1 MSSKTIPFWSNEPTI
16 LLNKNYIG
24 ELWPTPKMTYE
35 QKLNAVSRLVILLS
49 ILGFIFTMSVKMLIV
64 GAVTLIVLF
73 VLYKTQPQKITKDTL
88 KESFVNSASNVEDDV
103 DPSTQKIINPETLE
117 IFLKSQFEE
126 NTKTNP
132 MANVLLTDI
141 GDNPNRKSA
150 PPSFN
155 TDVYEDITKS
165 TKKMIQKLNPG
176 IKNTNKQL
184 FGDLGE
190 KWNLDQ
196 SMRRFYST
204 ANTKVA
210 NDQGAFAQFLYGNMP
225 SAKEGDPFALVQD
238 NPRYN
243 LY

>member
-1 MSSKTIPFWSNEPTI
+1 MSSKPIPFWSNEPTI
-16 LLNKNYIG
+16 LLNKSYIG

-64 GAVTLIVLF
+64 GVITLVVLF

-150 PPSFN
+150 PPAFN
-155 TDVYEDITKS
+155 VDVYEDITKS
-165 TKKMIQKLNPG
+165 TKKMVQKLNPG

>member
-1 MSSKTIPFWSNEPTI
+1 MTSTFWSNDPTI

-64 GAVTLIVLF
+64 GVITLVVLF

-117 IFLKSQFEE
+117 TFLKSQFEE

-150 PPSFN
+150 PPAFN
-155 TDVYEDITKS
+155 VDVYEDITKS
-165 TKKMIQKLNPG
+165 TKKMVQKLNPG

>member
-64 GAVTLIVLF
+64 GVITLVVLF

-88 KESFVNSASNVEDDV
+88 KESFVNSASNVEDEV

-117 IFLKSQFEE
+117 TFLKSQFEE

-150 PPSFN
+150 PPAFN
-155 TDVYEDITKS
+155 VDVYEDITKS
-165 TKKMIQKLNPG
+165 TKKMVQKLNPG

>member
-64 GAVTLIVLF
+64 GVITLVVLF
-73 VLYKTQPQKITKDTL
+73 VLYKTQPQKITKETL
-88 KESFVNSASNVEDDV
+88 KESFVNSASNVEDEV

-117 IFLKSQFEE
+117 TFLKSQFEE

-155 TDVYEDITKS
+155 ANVYEDITKS
-165 TKKMIQKLNPG
+165 TKKMVQKLNPG

>member
-64 GAVTLIVLF
+64 GVITLVVLF

-88 KESFVNSASNVEDDV
+88 KESFVNSASNVEDEV

-117 IFLKSQFEE
+117 TFLKSQFEE

-155 TDVYEDITKS
+155 ANVYEDITKS
-165 TKKMIQKLNPG
+165 TKKMVQKLNPG

>member
-1 MSSKTIPFWSNEPTI
+1 MSSSNSIPFWSNEPTV
-16 LLNKNYIG
+16 LMNKNYIS

-35 QKLNAVSRLVILLS
+35 QKLNAVSRLVIILS
-49 ILGFIFTMSVKMLIV
+49 ILGFIFTMSIKMLIV
-64 GAVTLIVLF
+64 GFITLIVLF
-73 VLYKTQPQKITKDTL
+73 VLYATETRPTKLSKDIL
-88 KESFVNSASNVEDDV
+88 KEGFSNSNNDKIIDG
-103 DPSTQKIINPETLE
+103 QKIIHPETLE
-117 IFLKSQFEE
+117 TFLKSQFEE
-126 NTKTNP
+126 NTKLNP

-141 GDNPNRKSA
+141 QDNPNRKSA
-150 PPSFN
+150 PPAFN
-155 TDVYEDITKS
+155 VDVHEDITAS
-165 TKKMIQKLNPG
+165 AKKMVQKLNPG

-196 SMRRFYST
+196 SMRSFYST
-204 ANTKVA
+204 ASTKVA

-225 SAKEGDPFALVQD
+225 SAKEGDAFALLQD

>member
-64 GAVTLIVLF
+64 GVITLVVLF

-103 DPSTQKIINPETLE
+103 DQSRQKIINPETLE
-117 IFLKSQFEE
+117 TFLKSQFEE

-150 PPSFN
+150 PPAFN
-155 TDVYEDITKS
+155 VDVYEDITKS
-165 TKKMIQKLNPG
+165 TKKMVQKLNPG

>member
-64 GAVTLIVLF
+64 GVITLVVLF

-117 IFLKSQFEE
+117 TFLKSQFEE

-150 PPSFN
+150 PPAFN
-155 TDVYEDITKS
+155 VDVYEDITKS
-165 TKKMIQKLNPG
+165 TKKMVQKLNPG